1 MNHLINRQNY
11 IKVGLLFFVFLLV
24 LVEGIQ
30 MVFGYRLKTGKEH
43 DPFTWS
49 EILEF
54 LPSDIFM
61 ISILCIILIVFLKQS
76 DKFQDEKEKEYAQKR
91 KDMNLNKTIDR
102 SKLTHNPNKSEG
114 TKEQAPNTTEKKR
127 ITF

>member
-49 EILEF
+49 EILES

-61 ISILCIILIVFLKQS
+61 ISILCIILIVFLKQA

-102 SKLTHNPNKSEG
+102 SKLTHNPNKSER

>member
-1 MNHLINRQNY
+1 MIKFNNRY

-49 EILEF
+49 EIYESLQNS
-54 LPSDIFM
+54 LPHI
-61 ISILCIILIVFLKQS
+61 
-76 DKFQDEKEKEYAQKR
+76 ERAR
-91 KDMNLNKTIDR
+91 KDLLLDFLW
-102 SKLTHNPNKSEG
+102 KLYWRY
-114 TKEQAPNTTEKKR
+114 KKLH
-127 ITF
+127 

>member
-49 EILEF
+49 EILES

-61 ISILCIILIVFLKQS
+61 ISILCIILIVFLKQA

-91 KDMNLNKTIDR
+91 KEMDLKKNNKKTPL
-102 SKLTHNPNKSEG
+102 SK
-114 TKEQAPNTTEKKR
+114 
-127 ITF
+127 I

>member
-49 EILEF
+49 EILES

-102 SKLTHNPNKSEG
+102 SKLTHNPNKSER